1 MYNIKISSF
10 FILYIIK
17 RYIELRLDKSSLGKS
32 NLGKSSLGKYINN
45 ENY

>member
-1 MYNIKISSF
+1 MYNIKISGF